1 MFYGNQSCFEKSS
14 WKLSPIDVESN
25 DVIGTEGIVT
35 QINFIEIFILKL
47 GVGGGRVR
55 VFFLVW
61 VSVNCLFCVCFVFN
75 NCICYHLKQKLLLG
89 D

>member
-47 GVGGGRVR
+47 GVGGGGEGEG
-55 VFFLVW
+55 FF
-61 VSVNCLFCVCFVFN
+61 SCMGECKLFILCV
-75 NCICYHLKQKLLLG
+75 LRLQ
-89 D
+89 